1 MKAILATEKKD
12 WTYIILAPVFGFI
25 ILGIYL
31 LLLHVFKIPL
41 SGSSLGY
48 IIFFVTYSVVF
59 DINHYFSTYYRVFL
73 DKSYYKENKKWVIP
87 GLLFIAIVPLLAFW
101 WISAESVN
109 TKGYYFFVFFRKFV
123 LTLGFYHLVQQ
134 NWGFMA
140 MYKSQAKERKTK
152 INWDRLTLLSGSF
165 IPLIMVNFI
174 SPIWFVGSEEYVFTP
189 TPSRETSVIEW
200 WREIALLN
208 FVFVLIFGAI
218 AAFFKRFQYRL
229 PARNMALFCLF
240 VGLLIVSI
248 LKWGGTIV
256 LSVMTGIAVSIFIVS
271 LIQSIRFQMK
281 EKSINWKKWAVLI
294 SNLILYF
301 GIILFPISGDKL
313 IIVAAITLP
322 HNIQYLAFVPSFSIR
337 QFSRTKKDHGL
348 AKKLSKKLL
357 LLFFIGMA
365 FSLVFEFG
373 RTGLSHLL
381 PPSMNVQKIIIGV
394 VFLALVLHHYYLD
407 AVIWK
412 FSKNK
417 ELEKTRDS

>member
-140 MYKSQAKERKTK
+140 MYKSQAKER
-152 INWDRLTLLSGSF
+152 R
-165 IPLIMVNFI
+165 
-174 SPIWFVGSEEYVFTP
+174 SEERRVGKEC
-189 TPSRETSVIEW
+189 R
-200 WREIALLN
+200 
-208 FVFVLIFGAI
+208 
-218 AAFFKRFQYRL
+218 YRW
-229 PARNMALFCLF
+229 
-240 VGLLIVSI
+240 S
-248 LKWGGTIV
+248 TY
-256 LSVMTGIAVSIFIVS
+256 
-271 LIQSIRFQMK
+271 Q
-281 EKSINWKKWAVLI
+281 
-294 SNLILYF
+294 
-301 GIILFPISGDKL
+301 
-313 IIVAAITLP
+313 
-322 HNIQYLAFVPSFSIR
+322 
-337 QFSRTKKDHGL
+337 
-348 AKKLSKKLL
+348 
-357 LLFFIGMA
+357 
-365 FSLVFEFG
+365 
-373 RTGLSHLL
+373 
-381 PPSMNVQKIIIGV
+381 
-394 VFLALVLHHYYLD
+394 
-407 AVIWK
+407 
-412 FSKNK
+412 
-417 ELEKTRDS
+417 